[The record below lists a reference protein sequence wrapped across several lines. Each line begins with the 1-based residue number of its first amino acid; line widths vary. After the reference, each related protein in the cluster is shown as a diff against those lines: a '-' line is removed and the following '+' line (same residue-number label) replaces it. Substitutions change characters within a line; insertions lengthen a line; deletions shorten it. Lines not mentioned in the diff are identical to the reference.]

1 MSLELPLYN
10 CNYSHL
16 FDTYALHIYT
26 VTAVYGESTG
36 MGDMF
41 DYTSYIYLLAIVSL
55 AMINPIGF
63 VLMEYN
69 KQSRDSNK
77 KMSCDRVG

>member
-1 MSLELPLYN
+1 
-10 CNYSHL
+10 
-16 FDTYALHIYT
+16 
-26 VTAVYGESTG
+26 